1 MHTSY
6 SDCIVV
12 VICYANPA
20 VCFHCFLR
28 TNCKRWKHT
37 YALETFVAWIT
48 ITDLGCKIL
57 LDIFISMGSFTNHAK
72 YLLLASLLDVFDV
85 FFRFVSKFWQKKHF
99 FQNLCLLKIG
109 HIFSLELARQ
119 PIEIIHTNIR
129 IWVLY
134 SCLSIAF
141 GIWKSA

>member
-72 YLLLASLLDVFDV
+72 YLLLVSLLDVSDV
-85 FFRFVSKFWQKKHF
+85 FFRFVSKFWQRNTF
-99 FQNLCLLKIG
+99 FRIYVYSKLATFFLLNWQDNQLKLFTQSFAYGFCIVVC
-109 HIFSLELARQ
+109 R
-119 PIEIIHTNIR
+119 
-129 IWVLY
+129 
-134 SCLSIAF
+134 
-141 GIWKSA
+141 